1 MSVQESTVL
10 FSSTVGFSRSVYFK
24 SGTILLSIVNLKE
37 VSTQLHENGFQKMV
51 KSFIVK
57 PSNTVSENN

>member
-51 KSFIVK
+51 NLS
-57 PSNTVSENN
+57 